1 MTNPLALVVD
11 DDFAVRSA
19 LCEFLAHEAVDA
31 EQAEDGVK
39 GLDLLK
45 AANADLAFL
54 DLQLPLLDGLSLLK
68 IAKELRPSLAVVMMS
83 GLASS
88 SDIISAMEHGAYA
101 FVKKPWDLERL
112 EKIVREILTKNLP
125 QGYRAIRLTTAAA
138 DGQGEPGGDAEAKGG
153 EKDMA
158 IVRWSPFRD
167 PVGIQQEVNRLF
179 YDLMYRR
186 ADAGADGAMWIPAVD
201 VAETEDSL
209 TVKIEAP
216 GVKKEDIKISVTNN
230 VLTVRGEKK
239 MEKETSEENYH
250 RIERV
255 YGSFG
260 RSLELPTVVQAD
272 KVKASFKDGVL
283 TIVFPKSEEVKPKEI
298 AIEGE

>member
-31 EQAEDGVK
+31 EQAADGVK
-39 GLDLLK
+39 GLDLVK
-45 AANADLAFL
+45 AADADLAFL

-88 SDIISAMEHGAYA
+88 SDIISAMEHGAHA
-101 FVKKPWDLERL
+101 FVTKPWDLERL

-125 QGYRAIRLTTAAA
+125 QGYRAIRLSTAAA
-138 DGQGEPGGDAEAKGG
+138 DGRGEPGAEEKGG
-153 EKDMA
+153 EKGMA

-167 PVGIQQEVNRLF
+167 LVGIQQEVNRLF
-179 YDLMYRR
+179 DDLMTRR
-186 ADAGADGAMWIPAVD
+186 ADTGAEGVMWIPAVD
-201 VAETEDSL
+201 VAETGD
-209 TVKIEAP
+209 TVSVKVEVP
-216 GVKKEDIKISVTNN
+216 GVKKDDIKISVTNN

-255 YGSFG
+255 YGSFV

-283 TIVFPKSEEVKPKEI
+283 SIVLPKSEEVKPKEI
-298 AIEGE
+298 AIEGD

>member
-11 DDFAVRSA
+11 DDVAVRSA
-19 LCEFLAHEAVDA
+19 LCAFLARAEVDA
-31 EQAEDGVK
+31 EQAADGVK
-39 GLDLLK
+39 GLDLVK
-45 AANADLAFL
+45 AADADLAFL

-101 FVKKPWDLERL
+101 FVRKPWDLERL
-112 EKIVREILTKNLP
+112 GKIVREILTKDLP
-125 QGYRAIRLTTAAA
+125 QGYRAIRLSTEAA
-138 DGQGEPGGDAEAKGG
+138 DDPGGPAADEKGG

-167 PVGIQQEVNRLF
+167 LMGIQQEVNRLF
-179 YDLMYRR
+179 EDLMTRR
-186 ADAGADGAMWIPAVD
+186 AEAGAEGTVWVPAVD
-201 VAETEDSL
+201 VAETEDAVN
-209 TVKIEAP
+209 VKVEAP

-255 YGSFG
+255 YGSFV
-260 RSLELPTVVQAD
+260 RSLELPTLVRAD

-283 TIVFPKSEEVKPKEI
+283 SIVLPKSEEVKPKEI
-298 AIEGE
+298 AIEGD

>member
-31 EQAEDGVK
+31 EQAADGVK
-39 GLDLLK
+39 GLDLVK
-45 AANADLAFL
+45 AADADLAFL

-88 SDIISAMEHGAYA
+88 SDSISAMEHGAHA
-101 FVKKPWDLERL
+101 FVTKPWDLERL

-125 QGYRAIRLTTAAA
+125 QGYRAIRISTAAA
-138 DGQGEPGGDAEAKGG
+138 DGRGEPGAEEKGG

-158 IVRWSPFRD
+158 IMRWSPFRD
-167 PVGIQQEVNRLF
+167 LVGIQQEVNRLF
-179 YDLMYRR
+179 DDLMTRR
-186 ADAGADGAMWIPAVD
+186 ADTGAEGVMWIPAVD
-201 VAETEDSL
+201 VAETGD
-209 TVKIEAP
+209 TVSVKVEVP
-216 GVKKEDIKISVTNN
+216 GVKKDDIKISVTNN

-255 YGSFG
+255 YGSFV

-283 TIVFPKSEEVKPKEI
+283 SIVLPKSEEVKPKEI
-298 AIEGE
+298 AIEGD

>member
-11 DDFAVRSA
+11 DDVAVRHA
-19 LCEFLAHEAVDA
+19 LCAFLAQAEVDA
-31 EQAEDGVK
+31 EQAADGVR
-39 GLDLLK
+39 GLDLVK
-45 AANADLAFL
+45 AADADLAFL
-54 DLQLPLLDGLSLLK
+54 DLRLPLLDGLTLLK

-83 GLASS
+83 GLPSS

-101 FVKKPWDLERL
+101 FVTKPWEVEYL
-112 EKIVREILTKNLP
+112 EKIVREILAKDLP
-125 QGYRAIRLTTAAA
+125 PRCRGLRISAAA
-138 DGQGEPGGDAEAKGG
+138 AEGRRENAAEEKGG
-153 EKDMA
+153 ERDMA

-167 PVGIQQEVNRLF
+167 LVGIQQEVNRLF
-179 YDLMYRR
+179 DDLVTRR
-186 ADAGADGAMWIPAVD
+186 AEAGTEGAMWIPAVD
-201 VAETEDSL
+201 VAETEDAIN
-209 TVKIEAP
+209 VKVEAP
-216 GVKKEDIKISVTNN
+216 GVKKDDIKISVTNN

-255 YGSFG
+255 YGSFV

-283 TIVFPKSEEVKPKEI
+283 NIVLPKSEEVKPKEI
-298 AIEGE
+298 AIEGG